1 MLRLGALGRGFP
13 SSSAF
18 GVIPTFCS
26 PLFLPSCFRASPG
39 GMWTFISGVA
49 HSVIFFF
56 WGGGEPSTLGDKPNA
71 ERGPLNQPQ
80 PRRSLMAPAAL
91 TGSS

>member
-1 MLRLGALGRGFP
+1 MLRLGASGRGFP

-56 WGGGEPSTLGDKPNA
+56 WGGENLP
-71 ERGPLNQPQ
+71 PLETN
-80 PRRSLMAPAAL
+80 LMQSVVL
-91 TGSS
+91 